1 MSTESYI
8 GKSPVY
14 GIFQKQDFTAD
25 GSGTQT
31 VSLNYAAGD
40 THSLLVC
47 VTGRVLEPVAD
58 YTLDVEG
65 TTLTISDTSLTGN
78 AWIIWLGHR
87 IIGPKLTKE
96 MITSLDALGASP
108 VSGDEFFIY
117 DTSADKVKRVS
128 YLNIESGIN
137 PTLAGDVAGGLASNV
152 IQPDTVTYDKM
163 QDIVTANRVLG
174 AVTPGTVIETQ
185 VQTAMIADDA
195 VDQTKLTAVVAL
207 DIRDSSGTVLETIYG
222 AGS

>member
-14 GIFQKQDFTAD
+14 GIFQKQDFTA
-25 GSGTQT
+25 SGTGSQT
-31 VSLNYAAGD
+31 VSLDYAAGD
-40 THSLLVC
+40 THQLLVVVAGAVLQP
-47 VTGRVLEPVAD
+47 VTD
-58 YTLDVEG
+58 YTLDDIG
-65 TTLTISDTSLTGN
+65 TTLTISSTSTGVS
-78 AWIIWLGHR
+78 WIIWLGHR
-87 IIGPKLTKE
+87 ISGPKMTKASISELT
-96 MITSLDALGASP
+96 ALGAPP
-108 VSGDEFFIY
+108 VSQDEFVIY
-117 DTSADKVKRVS
+117 DASADLLKKVS
-128 YLNIESGIN
+128 YANIESGIN

-152 IQPDTVTYDKM
+152 IQPDVVTHDKM

-207 DIRDSSGTVLETIYG
+207 DIRDSTGTVLETIYG

>member
-31 VSLNYAAGD
+31 VSLDYAAGD
-40 THSLLVC
+40 THSLLIC
-47 VTGRVLEPVAD
+47 VTGQVLEPAAD
-58 YTLDVEG
+58 YTLDSEG
-65 TTLTISDTSLTGN
+65 TTLTISNTSLTGN

-87 IIGPKLTKE
+87 VAGPKLTKGG
-96 MITSLDALGASP
+96 IADLTALGASP
-108 VSGDEFFIY
+108 VSADLFVIY
-117 DTSADKVKRVS
+117 DTSADKLKRVS
-128 YLNIESGIN
+128 FSNIESGIN

-152 IQPDTVTYDKM
+152 IQPDAVTYDKM

-174 AVTPGTVIETQ
+174 AVSSGTVIETQ

-222 AGS
+222 AVS